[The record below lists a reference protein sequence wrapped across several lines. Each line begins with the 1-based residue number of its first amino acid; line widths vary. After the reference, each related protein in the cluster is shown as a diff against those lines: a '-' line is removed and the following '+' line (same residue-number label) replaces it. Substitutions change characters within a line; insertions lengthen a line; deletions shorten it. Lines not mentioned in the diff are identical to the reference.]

1 MKNQAVF
8 IDRDGVLNEDF
19 GYTSQLSDLKILEGV
34 VEGLQAILALDFKV
48 IIITNQ
54 SGIARGLY
62 SIEDL
67 HVFMNEM
74 INIFLKNQI
83 DITDYFY
90 CPHHPEGMI
99 QEYAIKCSCRK
110 PEAGMLFAA
119 EKKYNLD
126 LSKSILI
133 GDRETDILAGQNA
146 NLFSNILISSEER
159 NDQSNATHIA
169 QSLID
174 AAEIIKTY
182 DPLGLI

>member
-34 VEGLQAILALDFKV
+34 VEGLQAILALNFKV

-83 DITDYFY
+83 DITDYFF
-90 CPHHPEGMI
+90 CPHHPEGMT

-119 EKKYNLD
+119 EKKHNLD

-133 GDRETDILAGQNA
+133 GDKETDILAGKNA

-159 NDQSNATHIA
+159 NDQSNATHIVKN
-169 QSLID
+169 LID
-174 AAEIIKTY
+174 AAEIIKAY
-182 DPLGLI
+182 NS

>member
-34 VEGLQAILALDFKV
+34 VEGLQAILALNFKV

-83 DITDYFY
+83 DITDYFF
-90 CPHHPEGMI
+90 CPHYPGGMV

-133 GDRETDILAGQNA
+133 GDKETDILAGQNA
-146 NLFSNILISSEER
+146 NLFSNILIGSEER
-159 NDQSNATHIA
+159 NEQSNATHIA
-169 QSLID
+169 QNLID

-182 DPLGLI
+182 DP

>member
-34 VEGLQAILALDFKV
+34 VEGLQAILALNFKV

-62 SIEDL
+62 SIKDL

-83 DITDYFY
+83 DITDYFF
-90 CPHHPEGMI
+90 CPHYPGGMV

-133 GDRETDILAGQNA
+133 GDKETDILAGQNA

-169 QSLID
+169 QNLID

-182 DPLGLI
+182 DP

>member
-34 VEGLQAILALDFKV
+34 VEGLQSILALDFKV

-62 SIEDL
+62 SIKDL

-83 DITDYFY
+83 DITDYFF
-90 CPHHPEGMI
+90 CPHYPGGMV

-133 GDRETDILAGQNA
+133 GDKETDILAGQNA
-146 NLFSNILISSEER
+146 NLFSNI
-159 NDQSNATHIA
+159 
-169 QSLID
+169 
-174 AAEIIKTY
+174 
-182 DPLGLI
+182 

>member
-62 SIEDL
+62 SIKDL

-83 DITDYFY
+83 DITDYFF

-99 QEYAIKCSCRK
+99 QAYAIKCSCRK

-133 GDRETDILAGQNA
+133 GDKETDILAGQNA

-169 QSLID
+169 QNLID

-182 DPLGLI
+182 DP

>member
-34 VEGLQAILALDFKV
+34 VEGLQSILALDFKV

-62 SIEDL
+62 SIKDL

-83 DITDYFY
+83 DITDYFF
-90 CPHHPEGMI
+90 CPHYPGGMV

-133 GDRETDILAGQNA
+133 GDKETDILAGQNA

-169 QSLID
+169 QNLID

-182 DPLGLI
+182 DP

>member
-19 GYTSQLSDLKILEGV
+19 GYTYQLSDLKILEGV
-34 VEGLQAILALDFKV
+34 VEGLQSILALDFKV

-62 SIEDL
+62 SIKDL

-83 DITDYFY
+83 DITDYFF
-90 CPHHPEGMI
+90 CPHYPGGMV

-133 GDRETDILAGQNA
+133 GDKETDILAGQNA

-169 QSLID
+169 QNLID

-182 DPLGLI
+182 DP

>member
-34 VEGLQAILALDFKV
+34 VEGLQSILALDFKV

-62 SIEDL
+62 SIKDL

-83 DITDYFY
+83 DITDYFF
-90 CPHHPEGMI
+90 CPHYPGGMV

-133 GDRETDILAGQNA
+133 GDKETDILAGQNA

-169 QSLID
+169 QDLID

-182 DPLGLI
+182 DP